1 MKRLDTIPILL
12 ALAAIGIFALGGCS
26 SDDGVTPDENPEF
39 TAEDVANQAA
49 LVTLGMAQILQDMT
63 NKSDPVIVNVSMGY
77 VYGSYW
83 DDGDNNRVWTDS
95 ANKLYVDINGLPHDL
110 VMDTPVTFDI
120 TDTEGLANGFGSLDF
135 ATFDVV
141 FTIDATGSM
150 GDEIEV
156 VKQQIWDIANTLR
169 IAELSAPPLFGL
181 GVDDS
186 HNYFNSTGSTPGRGW
201 VMVRAHELSAEAICE
216 ALMAGDFYA
225 SSGVVLDEVDFSDGV
240 LSLRIRGEPGVR
252 YRTEF
257 RGTRRGFDRTTS
269 PVVHEGEVKKG
280 VTLRYSSDVGAVL
293 AVVEGLQ
300 PGYRLDGDEL
310 YVRAVVTADQ
320 PPANPVWEAQ
330 RQQAWTQPVGWRGR
344 QSPVAVTDRAA
355 VR

>member
-141 FTIDATGSM
+141 FTIVSVALDQGNFPTG
-150 GDEIEV
+150 G
-156 VKQQIWDIANTLR
+156 QIL
-169 IAELSAPPLFGL
+169 
-181 GVDDS
+181 VDS
-186 HNYFNSTGSTPGRGW
+186 SGW
-201 VMVRAHELSAEAICE
+201 VATIEFFGGHTATVTIGENAWDVNMDTGELTP
-216 ALMAGDFYA
+216 
-225 SSGVVLDEVDFSDGV
+225 
-240 LSLRIRGEPGVR
+240 R
-252 YRTEF
+252 
-257 RGTRRGFDRTTS
+257 
-269 PVVHEGEVKKG
+269 
-280 VTLRYSSDVGAVL
+280 
-293 AVVEGLQ
+293 
-300 PGYRLDGDEL
+300 
-310 YVRAVVTADQ
+310 
-320 PPANPVWEAQ
+320 
-330 RQQAWTQPVGWRGR
+330 
-344 QSPVAVTDRAA
+344 
-355 VR
+355 